1 MSEYLPYADQH
12 SIQEARVALHFQHEF
27 DQQEIA
33 SARAGVEA
41 DLKDILP
48 RSAELRGGSVTVN
61 LSNLEA
67 QVRTGSVLSSLAGFQ
82 FSRVRGDGKPAQVLQ
97 LSDNLVSVN
106 VLEYGGWTK
115 VRADSIKYVTAVL
128 APLSLAGNPV
138 MATSLQFI
146 DRYTF
151 NGESRDAKAELL
163 FVNDNEYISTRCFT
177 AGSLWH
183 CHTGWFDLP
192 DPSGRVLNQLNVGS
206 GVVDQA
212 STVTIDHRVTL
223 HLSTP
228 RQSLEALL
236 APTGASHSFGV
247 ALDTLHDKNKSI
259 LRTILQP
266 SMIAKIG
273 IEI

>member
-1 MSEYLPYADQH
+1 MSQYLPYADLH
-12 SIQEARVALHFQHEF
+12 SIQEAQVDLHFRHEF

-41 DLKDILP
+41 DLKDVLP
-48 RSAELRGGSVTVN
+48 RSAEVRGGSVTVN
-61 LSNLEA
+61 LSNFEA
-67 QVRTGSVLSSLAGFQ
+67 QVQTGSVLSNLVGFQ
-82 FSRVRGDGKPAQVLQ
+82 FSRVKGDGKPAQVLR
-97 LSDNLVSVN
+97 LSENLVSVN
-106 VLEYGGWTK
+106 VSEYEGWSK
-115 VRADSIKYVTAVL
+115 VRADSIKYITAVL
-128 APLSLAGNPV
+128 VSLSLAGNPV

-163 FVNDNEYISTRCFT
+163 FVKDNEYISARCFT

-183 CHTGWFDLP
+183 CHNGWFDSP
-192 DPSGRVLNQLNVGS
+192 DPAGRVLNQLNVGS
-206 GVVDQA
+206 GMVDQA
-212 STVTIDHRVTL
+212 SIVTIDHRVTL

-236 APTGASHSFGV
+236 DPHEVSLSLGV

-266 SMIAKIG
+266 EMIAKIG
-273 IEI
+273 MEI

>member
-1 MSEYLPYADQH
+1 MGEYLPYADQH
-12 SIQEARVALHFQHEF
+12 SIQEAQVDLHFQHEF

-41 DLKDILP
+41 DLKDVLP
-48 RSAELRGGSVTVN
+48 RSAELRGGSVTVD
-61 LSNLEA
+61 LSNPGV
-67 QVRTGSVLSSLAGFQ
+67 QVRTGSVSSLVGFQ

-97 LSDNLVSVN
+97 LSNNLVSVN
-106 VLEYGGWTK
+106 VLEYGGWGK
-115 VRADSIKYVTAVL
+115 VRADSIKYITAVL
-128 APLSLAGNPV
+128 APVSLAENPV

-151 NGESRDAKAELL
+151 NGESGDAKAELL
-163 FVNDNEYISTRCFT
+163 FVKDNEYISARCFT

-183 CHTGWFDLP
+183 CHTGWFDSP
-192 DPSGRVLNQLNVGS
+192 NPAGRMLNQLNVRS
-206 GVVDQA
+206 SVVDQA

-228 RQSLEALL
+228 RQSFEAILDPPEGSL
-236 APTGASHSFGV
+236 SLGV

-259 LRTILQP
+259 LGAILRP
-266 SMIAKIG
+266 EMIAKIG
-273 IEI
+273 MET

>member
-1 MSEYLPYADQH
+1 MGEYLPYADQH

-33 SARAGVEA
+33 SARASVEA

-61 LSNLEA
+61 LSNLEP

-106 VLEYGGWTK
+106 VLEYGGWTE

-128 APLSLAGNPV
+128 APLSLAGNPI

-183 CHTGWFDLP
+183 CHTGWFDSP
-192 DPSGRVLNQLNVGS
+192 DPAGRVLNQLNVGS

-259 LRTILQP
+259 LRTILLP